1 MLKGRDMR
9 LSAETIIEHIS
20 RVDAIQLIKE
30 RALTISAQYEN
41 NVKIEINATKD
52 GIVKMNITEY
62 NL

>member
-20 RVDAIQLIKE
+20 RVDAIQVIKE